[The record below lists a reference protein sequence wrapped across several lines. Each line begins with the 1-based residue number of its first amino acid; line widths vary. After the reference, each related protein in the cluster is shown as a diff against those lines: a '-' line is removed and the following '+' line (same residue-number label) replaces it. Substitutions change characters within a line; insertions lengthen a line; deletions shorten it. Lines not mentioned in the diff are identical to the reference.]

1 MIEMFAWKA
10 REFQNFEK
18 TNDWF
23 WAIGLLALV
32 GAILAIWRGSVS
44 FGILILLSGFV
55 LIVFGKVEHPEHSI
69 LINEDGL
76 MIDETK
82 FLWKDVTGFAIIDDP
97 DDMYNKKVIFETTR
111 PVAPKISLPID
122 RSNINPNTL
131 KSFLLTH
138 TIEKEL
144 QESFIKAIAEKVKF

>member
-23 WAIGLLALV
+23 WAVGLLALV

-55 LIVFGKVEHPEHSI
+55 LIVFGKVQHPEHSI
-69 LINEDGL
+69 LVNGDGL
-76 MIDETK
+76 MIDENK

-97 DDMYNKKVIFETTR
+97 QDPYNKKVIFETTR

-122 RSNINPNTL
+122 RQNVNPETL
-131 KSFLLTH
+131 KNFLLART
-138 TIEKEL
+138 TEKEL
-144 QESFIKAIAEKVKF
+144 KESVVKAIAEKVRF

>member
-23 WAIGLLALV
+23 WAVGLIAVV
-32 GAILAIWRGSVS
+32 GAVLAFWRGSVS
-44 FGILILLSGFV
+44 FGILILLAGFAMI
-55 LIVFGKVEHPEHSI
+55 LFGNVKHPEHSI

-76 MIDETK
+76 MVDENK
-82 FLWKDVTGFAIIDDP
+82 FLWKDVTGFAIVEDP
-97 DDMYNKKVIFETTR
+97 QNPFSKKVIFETTR

-122 RSNINPNTL
+122 RSVINPDGL
-131 KSFLLTH
+131 KNFLIAHST
-138 TIEKEL
+138 EKEL
-144 QESFIKAIAEKVKF
+144 KESVVKAIAEKVRF